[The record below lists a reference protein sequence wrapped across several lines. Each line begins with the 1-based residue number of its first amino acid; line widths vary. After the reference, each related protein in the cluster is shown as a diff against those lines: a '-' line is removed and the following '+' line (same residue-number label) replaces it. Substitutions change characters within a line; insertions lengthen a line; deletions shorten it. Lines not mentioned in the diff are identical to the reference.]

1 MCFGGGGGG
10 NSTAYTST
18 VTQADMDR
26 ANAKSIEEQR
36 AAKLASLDETKLTRV
51 GEGGTDTL
59 GSTNVG
65 VVDPYNTPGSYGAI
79 TRYGSWES
87 GGRK

>member
-10 NSTAYTST
+10 NSQAYTST
-18 VTQADMDR
+18 LTQADMDR
-26 ANAKSIEEQR
+26 ANAKSIEDQR
-36 AAKLASLDETKLTRV
+36 AARLAAMDETRLTRV
-51 GEGGTDTL
+51 GDSGTDTL

-65 VVDPYNTPGSYGAI
+65 VVDPQNTPGSYGAI
-79 TRYGSWES
+79 TRYGAYDS